1 MTTSHCKNM
10 TTEYFDVEQRTPE
23 WFNLRRG
30 LITASQVPALLGVD
44 EYKTKNKAINEI
56 AYGIKKDLS
65 KNPAVNHGVV
75 LEDEARKHLEIVLNR
90 EIKPCGFFVYDGW
103 LGGSPDGLV
112 VGKNAIIEIKCPYSG
127 GNMEWKESYFL
138 QCKINMFLTGASRCH
153 LYIYMLGGDR
163 IFTIDRDDALI
174 KTYIPILKQI
184 KMEIDNY
191 KMDTSNL
198 YKSLLRYKDL
208 NDEIKELEEIKDKL
222 KAEIEKNAGEIK
234 NCGEFKLSSVVRTG
248 NLNYKAFC
256 ADKNIIV
263 DESYRGE
270 TVKYFKITY

>member
-1 MTTSHCKNM
+1 MNM

-23 WFNLRRG
+23 WFKLRRG
-30 LITASQVPALLGVD
+30 LITASQVAALLGVD
-44 EYKTKNKAINEI
+44 EYKTKNEAINEI
-56 AYGIKKDLS
+56 AYAIRKDIS
-65 KNPAVNHGVV
+65 NNPAVNHGVV
-75 LEDEARKHLEIVLNR
+75 LEDEARKHLEIVLNK
-90 EIKPCGFFVYDGW
+90 EIKPCGVFVYDGW

-112 VGKNAIIEIKCPYSG
+112 DSENAITEIKCPYSG
-127 GNMEWKESYFL
+127 STGLKASYIM
-138 QCKINMFLTGASRCH
+138 QCQINMFLTGATECY
-153 LYIYMLGGDR
+153 LYIYTPEQDSVFC
-163 IFTIDRDDALI
+163 IERDDKSISFAL
-174 KTYIPILKQI
+174 TELKQI
-184 KMEIDNY
+184 KMEVDNY
-191 KMDTSNL
+191 KMETKNL

-208 NDEIKELEEIKDKL
+208 NDEIKELEEIRDKL
-222 KAEIEKNAGEIK
+222 KAEIEANAGEIK

>member
-44 EYKTKNKAINEI
+44 EYKTKNEAINEI
-56 AYGIKKDLS
+56 AYGIRKDLS
-65 KNPAVNHGVV
+65 KNPAVNHGVA
-75 LEDEARKHLEIVLNR
+75 LEDEARKHLEIVLNK
-90 EIKPCGFFVYDGW
+90 EIKPCGFFVYDEW

-112 VGKNAIIEIKCPYSG
+112 VGENAIVEIKCPYG
-127 GNMEWKESYFL
+127 GNMDRKLSYLL
-138 QCKINMFLTGASRCH
+138 QCKINMFLAGASKCY

-163 IFTIDRDDALI
+163 IFTIDKDDESI
-174 KTYIPILKQI
+174 KIAISKLKQI
-184 KMEIDNY
+184 KTEIDDH
-191 KMDTSNL
+191 KMNTSNL

-208 NDEIKELEEIKDKL
+208 NDEIKELEEIRDKL
-222 KAEIEKNAGEIK
+222 KAEIEANAGEIK

-270 TVKYFKITY
+270 TVKHFKITY